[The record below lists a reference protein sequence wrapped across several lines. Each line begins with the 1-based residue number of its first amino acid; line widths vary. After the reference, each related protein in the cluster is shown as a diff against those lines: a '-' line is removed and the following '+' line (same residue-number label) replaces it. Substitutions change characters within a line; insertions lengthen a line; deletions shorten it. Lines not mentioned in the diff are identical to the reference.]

1 MRTSIVLASVC
12 VLALSAVACDRNA
25 TEALSVP
32 VPYEIDESNVRM
44 PKSRVSTTEVTSAS
58 VPTTTE
64 SLTPVI
70 VLEPAPITG
79 N

>member
-1 MRTSIVLASVC
+1 MRNYIVLASVC
-12 VLALSAVACDRNA
+12 ALGLTAVACERNSND
-25 TEALSVP
+25 ALSVP
-32 VPYEIDESNVRM
+32 VPYEIDETNVRM
-44 PKSRVSTTEVTSAS
+44 VKTRVSTTEVTSAS

-70 VLEPAPITG
+70 VLEPAPVTG